1 MSHSARFLLG
11 LIALVSLT
19 AALLPGDVARA
30 EDPARNERLR
40 ERLKSN
46 VLRWG
51 GDAEGGAPY
60 LFYDPNEPERLIGFE
75 VELIE
80 ALVEQLGRQIGAPD
94 LKPQFVMYKWPSL
107 PLGLEKGDFDIVFN
121 GMEISEE
128 NRAVM
133 IFSRPYYVY
142 AQQLTVRAGETRIKS
157 VEDCRKLKVGTLA
170 GSAAQRYL
178 DKLGEVDVHTY
189 EGQIEPYQDLVF
201 ENRLDAVLLDYPI
214 AVYNTT
220 GKPEYKFI
228 GQRVGY
234 GHYGVGFRPIDTD
247 LAAAM
252 DDAISEVIKSGRL
265 RQIFSKWRLW
275 TDEQVLLAKFNEP
288 AEDAGLRRSIDT
300 ETTTASS
307 RQRWSFTAYAP
318 LLLRAAGVTVALTF
332 ASMAVAMAIGLVV
345 AVCRLYGPPP
355 VRFLALAYVEF
366 FRGTPLLLLLTF
378 LYFGFPHVPYIGIEL
393 TAWQAAIIGFGMNY
407 AAFEAEIYR
416 SSILAVPK
424 GQWEAAHALG
434 MNDVTAFRRIIFPQ
448 AFRTAL
454 GPMTNDFVAMFKDTS
469 LVGVIAVV
477 ELTQQ
482 YNILARSSLMWLE
495 MGALTACLYLAM
507 SVPLGYLARYLEDR
521 WSAGH
526 K

>member
-1 MSHSARFLLG
+1 M
-11 LIALVSLT
+11 
-19 AALLPGDVARA
+19 
-30 EDPARNERLR
+30 R

-60 LFYDPNEPERLIGFE
+60 LFYDSDHSDQLIGFE
-75 VELIE
+75 AELIE
-80 ALVEQLGRQIGAPD
+80 ALVAELGKQIGMPE
-94 LKPQFVMYKWPSL
+94 LKPQFTRYKWPSL
-107 PLGLEKGDFDIVFN
+107 PLGLGKGDFDVIFN

-128 NRAVM
+128 NRAQM

-142 AQQLTVRAGETRIKS
+142 AQQLTVRAAETRIKT
-157 VEDCRKLKVGTLA
+157 VEDCRNLKVGTLA

-178 DKLGEVDVHTY
+178 DKLGGVEVKQYD
-189 EGQIEPYQDLVF
+189 GQIEPYQDLLF
-201 ENRLDAVLLDYPI
+201 ESRLDAVLLDYPI
-214 AVYNTT
+214 AVYNA
-220 GKPEYKFI
+220 GDRPEYKFV

-234 GHYGVGFRPIDTD
+234 GHYGVGLRPADEDLQLAIDE
-247 LAAAM
+247 
-252 DDAISEVIKSGRL
+252 AISAVVKSGRL
-265 RQIFSKWRLW
+265 RQIFAKWRLW

-288 AEDAGLRRSIDT
+288 EEDAGLRRILDT
-300 ETTTASS
+300 EVTTATS
-307 RQRWSFTAYAP
+307 RQRWKFSAYAP
-318 LLLRAAGVTVALTF
+318 LLLKAAGVTVLLTF
-332 ASMAVAMAIGLVV
+332 ASMAVAMTIGLVV
-345 AVCRLYGPPP
+345 AVCRLYGPRP
-355 VRFLALAYVEF
+355 VQLLALAYVEF

-378 LYFGFPHVPYIGIEL
+378 LYFGLPNVPYIGVTLE
-393 TAWQAAIIGFGMNY
+393 AWQAAVIGFGMNY

-434 MNDVTAFRRIIFPQ
+434 MHDILAFRRIIFPQ

-495 MGALTACLYLAM
+495 MGGLTAALYLAM
-507 SVPLGYLARYLEDR
+507 SVPLGYLARYLEEH